1 KDGYKYE
8 KSKVKKVKRTVP
20 AWASISAS
28 KKVLVTNFS
37 GSQHRVDDVL
47 LEAIMVRRRPWS
59 WSWPWPAPVGLAGLS
74 GVFQSCSNKAGVSYQ
89 SLLKYVVKKYP
100 GMEIEKKKFLLKKAM
115 KKHLEKGT
123 IKQLKGKGLS
133 GTFAIGNKPVLSKK
147 CAQKMESLGDA
158 LPLIITRLCEPKEA
172 SYNLIRKYLEQHFP
186 HLRIDSRPDVLRTAL
201 VKAVERGQLE
211 RITGKGASGT
221 FQVRPPHTL
230 PVSSCA
236 AEGGALEDAIAAAIT
251 AMNEP
256 KTCSTTILRRY
267 LLDANKDRKQYQL
280 VAHLRRTLSK
290 CKVLGWMEQITGHGF
305 NGTYQLSFPFY
316 PRKKKAS
323 QESEED
329 DDNDEEEEE
338 ESEEEEAP
346 PRRRAAGRGGALTKK
361 AASSAILAARNPKVA
376 RKEPAAPPP
385 PKATPTKKSAPA
397 RKTRTPAVKKMSRR
411 GSRPGQEAPQRRRA
425 APRRSKVEASGRDSA
440 PSRKE
445 AQGGQQT
452 TRRGSMGEAPAGG
465 DGAVTRSAEYLG
477 SFPVEDL
484 CLDEQME
491 QLHTQ
496 LEALRDGAECLLAS
510 GARLQTLLMA
520 HALRRVSLSTARP
533 ADAQFA
539 FVSHNPGRVDA
550 QLYCHVFQAR
560 HAPEAQFLNLLLCRC
575 FQLSYLDKHP
585 EEAQEGSAGC
595 LPQRNPS
602 LLNHGFPLSVSA
614 LVSFRRA
621 PFLGLLPGTKK
632 KSPKAYRDPAVSQ
645 DEAFAS
651 SPSLVRK
658 KAIRTKELRSGAY
671 RSFTFTPLKQRNLQE
686 RLKASA
692 GPGVGRELSLG
703 EARPSVLE
711 RDPDE
716 AAAPGAWAPS
726 LAETEEAVAQAVWCW
741 AGIAMLVPRPPSA
754 RNAAP
759 RWSTVSHF
767 SDFLVFFRD
776 SSCLLLADDVL
787 GSYLLCPHPKKTNY
801 GSLVVRTPSGL
812 VTRLVENTRKG
823 KFLLEKS
830 KREFGCLAELIEH
843 YATVDGELP
852 CLLSCA
858 RVNHCYEWEEKANKQ
873 QPKSRNKHPHG
884 KKWL

>member
-1 KDGYKYE
+1 MPIRRAAATPSQEKTPSPEKTPSAAAEKGGVGGSGLTAWISLSSAEAEAPPEDSPPADQGPAASSAAASEPPGGKAAGCLLKDGYKYE

-47 LEAIMVRRRPWS
+47 LEAIM
-59 WSWPWPAPVGLAGLS
+59 
-74 GVFQSCSNKAGVSYQ
+74 SCSNKAGVSYQ

-221 FQVRPPHTL
+221 FQLKRTGNKVL
-230 PVSSCA
+230 L
-236 AEGGALEDAIAAAIT
+236 GGALEDAIAAAIT

-316 PRKKKAS
+316 PRPSVLFQEMLKQQPRKRKKKAS

-329 DDNDEEEEE
+329 DDNETC
-338 ESEEEEAP
+338 EEAP
-346 PRRRAAGRGGALTKK
+346 TQGPPRRLARPPHPAKK

-440 PSRKE
+440 PSRK
-445 AQGGQQT
+445 
-452 TRRGSMGEAPAGG
+452 
-465 DGAVTRSAEYLG
+465 
-477 SFPVEDL
+477 
-484 CLDEQME
+484 
-491 QLHTQ
+491 
-496 LEALRDGAECLLAS
+496 
-510 GARLQTLLMA
+510 
-520 HALRRVSLSTARP
+520 
-533 ADAQFA
+533 
-539 FVSHNPGRVDA
+539 
-550 QLYCHVFQAR
+550 
-560 HAPEAQFLNLLLCRC
+560 
-575 FQLSYLDKHP
+575 
-585 EEAQEGSAGC
+585 
-595 LPQRNPS
+595 
-602 LLNHGFPLSVSA
+602 
-614 LVSFRRA
+614 
-621 PFLGLLPGTKK
+621 
-632 KSPKAYRDPAVSQ
+632 
-645 DEAFAS
+645 
-651 SPSLVRK
+651 
-658 KAIRTKELRSGAY
+658 
-671 RSFTFTPLKQRNLQE
+671 
-686 RLKASA
+686 
-692 GPGVGRELSLG
+692 
-703 EARPSVLE
+703 
-711 RDPDE
+711 
-716 AAAPGAWAPS
+716 
-726 LAETEEAVAQAVWCW
+726 
-741 AGIAMLVPRPPSA
+741 
-754 RNAAP
+754 
-759 RWSTVSHF
+759 
-767 SDFLVFFRD
+767 
-776 SSCLLLADDVL
+776 
-787 GSYLLCPHPKKTNY
+787 
-801 GSLVVRTPSGL
+801 
-812 VTRLVENTRKG
+812 
-823 KFLLEKS
+823 
-830 KREFGCLAELIEH
+830 
-843 YATVDGELP
+843 
-852 CLLSCA
+852 
-858 RVNHCYEWEEKANKQ
+858 
-873 QPKSRNKHPHG
+873 
-884 KKWL
+884 